1 MMKYC
6 LMHKN
11 IPVLDFILDDV
22 TCSILKIG
30 EIHRIEHLPVGLPVT
45 KGHPDRASLNE
56 WWKGRAIPLSRQGIR
71 QALQE
76 LEVSSPQNLLN
87 KCFGLSLSDQYWI
100 RPADQ
105 PLSWS
110 EINFFTNSFSD
121 DVGNILFGKSSSD
134 KQLSLLSPDN
144 TSDGW
149 LKKKW
154 CIMDG
159 KRCLIKGGSGALWQ
173 EPYNEVFASILMK
186 RLGIEH
192 VSYTLSMQD
201 GYPYSVCEDFI
212 TPQTELVSAWYIMQ
226 TYKKENHVSVYQHY
240 VECCRRLDI
249 PDVVPAL
256 DRMLVA
262 DYLLVNEDRHQNNF
276 GAVRNAETLEWIGT
290 APLFDSGTS
299 LYFQTPISMIS
310 PKASRN
316 TCKPFKTSHEEQIR
330 LVTDF
335 DWIDWDALKGIEL
348 QFAELVADSPF
359 IDAARCDAIC
369 HAIRKRVEMLQ
380 KIALMG
386 KGREF
391 AVSCANDVRQDQAYS
406 GNEQ

>member
-11 IPVLDFILDDV
+11 IPVLDFILDDA

-76 LEVSSPQNLLN
+76 LEV
-87 KCFGLSLSDQYWI
+87 
-100 RPADQ
+100 
-105 PLSWS
+105 
-110 EINFFTNSFSD
+110 
-121 DVGNILFGKSSSD
+121 
-134 KQLSLLSPDN
+134 
-144 TSDGW
+144 
-149 LKKKW
+149 
-154 CIMDG
+154 
-159 KRCLIKGGSGALWQ
+159 
-173 EPYNEVFASILMK
+173 
-186 RLGIEH
+186 
-192 VSYTLSMQD
+192 
-201 GYPYSVCEDFI
+201 
-212 TPQTELVSAWYIMQ
+212 
-226 TYKKENHVSVYQHY
+226 
-240 VECCRRLDI
+240 
-249 PDVVPAL
+249 
-256 DRMLVA
+256 
-262 DYLLVNEDRHQNNF
+262 
-276 GAVRNAETLEWIGT
+276 
-290 APLFDSGTS
+290 
-299 LYFQTPISMIS
+299 
-310 PKASRN
+310 
-316 TCKPFKTSHEEQIR
+316 SHEEQIR

-380 KIALMG
+380 KIALMS
-386 KGREF
+386 KGRGF